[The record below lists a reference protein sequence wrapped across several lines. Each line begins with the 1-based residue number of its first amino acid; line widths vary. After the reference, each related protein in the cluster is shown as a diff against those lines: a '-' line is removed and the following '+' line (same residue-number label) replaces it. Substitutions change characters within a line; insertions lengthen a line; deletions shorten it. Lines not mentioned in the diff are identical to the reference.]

1 MKKTNRF
8 LAALLSVLMVVTM
21 LAPLT
26 AMQAIAATDVTI
38 TDLMT
43 DNVKNPVGIDNTTP
57 HFSWKMQSST
67 TGQKQTAYEI
77 IVSTDKTFQDSSA
90 VVWNPG
96 KVSSDPVSYTHLDVY
111 KRQRHWLCAAAAGR
125 SVCGLHP
132 RGAARQNEGG
142 GKRAGHARLPNW

>member
-38 TDLMT
+38 IDLMT

-67 TGQKQTAYEI
+67 TGQKQTAYEKMCI
-77 IVSTDKTFQDSSA
+77 RD
-90 VVWNPG
+90 
-96 KVSSDPVSYTHLDVY
+96 
-111 KRQRHWLCAAAAGR
+111 R
-125 SVCGLHP
+125 SLRFIPLGWDEAFFSF
-132 RGAARQNEGG
+132 RKGG
-142 GKRAGHARLPNW
+142 SK